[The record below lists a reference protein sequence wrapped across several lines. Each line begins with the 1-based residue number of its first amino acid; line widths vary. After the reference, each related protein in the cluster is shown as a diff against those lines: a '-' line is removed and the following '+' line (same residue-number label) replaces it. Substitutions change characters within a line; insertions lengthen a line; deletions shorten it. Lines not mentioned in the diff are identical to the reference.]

1 MALKKPSDFY
11 IKPEEKSSL
20 DSVKE
25 ELASSKPEKIEKIS
39 EAFSVFKS
47 NLNRIQSL
55 NDFSSTFESFKH
67 NVEKVE
73 TISTEIGEVKK
84 EIQTLIKKEDL
95 DDAMMAHLFFVEEA
109 IAKVED
115 KISGVNE
122 NIVNKISDDFSE
134 TSEMVN
140 SFLDIEVPKYKNLIA
155 ESEVR
160 IDNRF
165 VNLKDSVEE
174 NLDTIRADVNKEV
187 TTALSEVETINQH
200 SLSTIRDEVG
210 DIIDVINEDLP
221 QYKKFFA
228 ETELRTE
235 EKISEAQN
243 IFDEKI
249 NFINQTYQE
258 RLEELNSTVKEFT
271 NTEIPKYSRMLVES
285 KLKSEEEVKELE
297 TTVLKKVNDLTE
309 QIENLYKVNN
319 IKETDIDS
327 LLEKV
332 QTTVQ
337 ESKNQT
343 EEIFESY
350 ARLCKDSRKR
360 EVSEDKKLQ
369 TFSNRLERFAK
380 QLENI
385 EETTVQDVLEL
396 QANLDIST
404 SAYHDKLK
412 KEVNEF
418 EENLTEQI
426 KDLEVNLN
434 TNEVHIK
441 KQNEYIE
448 SIKEEVQDVIGKLH
462 IESIEKKNKA
472 LIEKVNHIEEVLSK
486 FSEKA
491 LLTEDTPI
499 TPGSPDTKTGD
510 PLTSLDQNYVTLKQL
525 QDHYRLFIN
534 RIQVQLSSI
543 GGGGAGFIKDL
554 ADVSFDESTGTNKL
568 LIYNGTEWVGIDS
581 TSLGSA
587 EAITGVGIQS
597 ASTSVGYGFTDI
609 NFVGSGVSSITG
621 SGTTVTIDIPATTIR
636 RQVNTSSGVT
646 TDFTISGGYAVGF
659 IDVFM
664 NGVKQRSGTDFLAT
678 TGTGVTMTPAVND
691 GDVLEFQVYE
701 NLTVAKQEDPY
712 VGTAGQL
719 LQHNGSNYVG
729 VSSVGLATFFNDHHQ
744 GYYRYST
751 NYYTTG
757 VANTVQTLPADE
769 FVMIQPS
776 VRTNKVD
783 FLPQKMLDANNNDP
797 WVGTGAT
804 IGTGQTQFSLAGLDD
819 GSTVIVRI
827 ASQFNPDIDNT
838 NLDFKLEFTTNPT
851 TQGYGTT
858 NFSITREQALICNEG
873 ADQNYISETLINFYV
888 GSSLSGMTTAT
899 AGSFNITAR
908 ASDEGDLEMMALTVN
923 VVA

>member
-11 IKPEEKSSL
+11 IKPEEKSSF
-20 DSVKE
+20 DSLKE
-25 ELASSKPEKIEKIS
+25 ELSSSEPKKIEKIS
-39 EAFSVFKS
+39 EAFSAFKS

-55 NDFSSTFESFKH
+55 TDFSSTFESFKE

-73 TISTEIGEVKK
+73 TISNEIGDVKK

-122 NIVNKISDDFSE
+122 DIVNKISDDFSE

-155 ESEVR
+155 ESEFR

-187 TTALSEVETINQH
+187 TTALSEVEAINQH
-200 SLSTIRDEVG
+200 SLSTIKDEVE
-210 DIIDVINEDLP
+210 DIANIVNDDLP
-221 QYKKFFA
+221 EYKKFFV

-271 NTEIPKYSRMLVES
+271 NTEIPKYSKMLVES
-285 KLKSEEEVKELE
+285 KLKSEQEVKELE
-297 TTVLKKVNDLTE
+297 TSVLKKVSDLTE

-343 EEIFESY
+343 GEIFESY
-350 ARLCKDSRKR
+350 ARLCKDSKKR
-360 EVSEDKKLQ
+360 EVTEDKKLKA
-369 TFSNRLERFAK
+369 FSGRLENFAEK
-380 QLENI
+380 LEKI

-404 SAYHDKLK
+404 SAYHERLK
-412 KEVNEF
+412 KEVYKF
-418 EENLTEQI
+418 EENLVDQI
-426 KDLEVNLN
+426 KDLEINLN

-441 KQNEYIE
+441 KQNEHIE
-448 SIKEEVQDVIGKLH
+448 NIKEEVQDVISKLH
-462 IESIEKKNKA
+462 IDSIEEKNQA
-472 LIEKVNHIEEVLSK
+472 LIEKVNHIEDVLSK

-510 PLTSLDQNYVTLKQL
+510 PLTSLDKNYVTLKQL

-568 LIYNGTEWVGIDS
+568 LIYNGTEWVGI
-581 TSLGSA
+581 
-587 EAITGVGIQS
+587 
-597 ASTSVGYGFTDI
+597 ASTALSGTGEATTLSSDVSGVNLTLTGNLSVGGTVTYDDVTHVDSIGIATAR
-609 NFVGSGVSSITG
+609 SGLEIGAGSIT
-621 SGTTVTIDIPATTIR
+621 TIIKLDAATATTTT
-636 RQVNTSSGVT
+636 TSESNIDTFDASIFRSAQYQIQITRGSLYHVT
-646 TDFTISGGYAVGF
+646 TLNVLHD
-659 IDVFM
+659 
-664 NGVKQRSGTDFLAT
+664 GTDVYMAEFGT
-678 TGTGVTMTPAVND
+678 IKTGST
-691 GDVLEFQVYE
+691 
-701 NLTVAKQEDPY
+701 
-712 VGTAGQL
+712 
-719 LQHNGSNYVG
+719 
-729 VSSVGLATFFNDHHQ
+729 LATFDADINS
-744 GYYRYST
+744 GNVRVRAT
-751 NYYTTG
+751 
-757 VANTVQTLPADE
+757 PA
-769 FVMIQPS
+769 
-776 VRTNKVD
+776 
-783 FLPQKMLDANNNDP
+783 
-797 WVGTGAT
+797 
-804 IGTGQTQFSLAGLDD
+804 FSS
-819 GSTVIVRI
+819 STV
-827 ASQFNPDIDNT
+827 
-838 NLDFKLEFTTNPT
+838 FK
-851 TQGYGTT
+851 
-858 NFSITREQALICNEG
+858 
-873 ADQNYISETLINFYV
+873 ISKTLTKV
-888 GSSLSGMTTAT
+888 
-899 AGSFNITAR
+899 
-908 ASDEGDLEMMALTVN
+908 
-923 VVA
+923 

>member
-1 MALKKPSDFY
+1 MALKKPSEFY
-11 IKPEEKSSL
+11 IKPKEKSSL

-39 EAFSVFKS
+39 EAFSAFKS

-73 TISTEIGEVKK
+73 IISTEIGEVKK

-122 NIVNKISDDFSE
+122 DIVNKISDDFSE

-165 VNLKDSVEE
+165 LNLKDSVEE
-174 NLDTIRADVNKEV
+174 NLDTIKADVNKEV
-187 TTALSEVETINQH
+187 TFALSEVESINQL

-210 DIIDVINEDLP
+210 DIIDLVNEDLP

-350 ARLCKDSRKR
+350 ARLCKDSKKR
-360 EVSEDKKLQ
+360 EVTEDKKLKA
-369 TFSNRLERFAK
+369 FSGRLENFAEK
-380 QLENI
+380 LEKI

-404 SAYHDKLK
+404 SAYHERLK
-412 KEVNEF
+412 KEVYKF
-418 EENLTEQI
+418 EENLVDQI
-426 KDLEVNLN
+426 KDLEINLN

-441 KQNEYIE
+441 KQNEHIE
-448 SIKEEVQDVIGKLH
+448 NIKEEVQDVISKLH
-462 IESIEKKNKA
+462 IDSIEEKNQA
-472 LIEKVNHIEEVLSK
+472 LIEKVNHIEDVLSK

-499 TPGSPDTKTGD
+499 TPGSPDTKTED
-510 PLTSLDQNYVTLKQL
+510 PLTSLDKNYVTLKQL

-568 LIYNGTEWVGIDS
+568 LIYNGTEWVGIAS
-581 TSLGSA
+581 TAISGTG
-587 EAITGVGIQS
+587 EATALADDATGVNLTLTGNL
-597 ASTSVGYGFTDI
+597 SVGGTVTYDDVTHVDSIGIATAR
-609 NFVGSGVSSITG
+609 SGLEIGAGSIT
-621 SGTTVTIDIPATTIR
+621 TIIKLDAATATTTT
-636 RQVNTSSGVT
+636 TSESNIDTFDASIFRSAQYQIQITRGSLYHVT
-646 TDFTISGGYAVGF
+646 TLNVLHD
-659 IDVFM
+659 
-664 NGVKQRSGTDFLAT
+664 GTDVYMAEFGT
-678 TGTGVTMTPAVND
+678 IRTGTA
-691 GDVLEFQVYE
+691 
-701 NLTVAKQEDPY
+701 
-712 VGTAGQL
+712 
-719 LQHNGSNYVG
+719 
-729 VSSVGLATFFNDHHQ
+729 LATFD
-744 GYYRYST
+744 
-751 NYYTTG
+751 
-757 VANTVQTLPADE
+757 AD
-769 FVMIQPS
+769 ISSGS
-776 VRTNKVD
+776 VRVR
-783 FLPQKMLDANNNDP
+783 
-797 WVGTGAT
+797 AT
-804 IGTGQTQFSLAGLDD
+804 PAFSS
-819 GSTVIVRI
+819 STV
-827 ASQFNPDIDNT
+827 
-838 NLDFKLEFTTNPT
+838 FK
-851 TQGYGTT
+851 
-858 NFSITREQALICNEG
+858 
-873 ADQNYISETLINFYV
+873 ISKTLTKV
-888 GSSLSGMTTAT
+888 
-899 AGSFNITAR
+899 
-908 ASDEGDLEMMALTVN
+908 
-923 VVA
+923 

>member
-11 IKPEEKSSL
+11 IKPEEKSSF
-20 DSVKE
+20 DSLKE
-25 ELASSKPEKIEKIS
+25 ELSSSEPKKIEKIS
-39 EAFSVFKS
+39 EAFSAFKS

-55 NDFSSTFESFKH
+55 TDFSSTFESFKE

-73 TISTEIGEVKK
+73 TISNEIGDVKK

-122 NIVNKISDDFSE
+122 DIVNKISDDFSE

-155 ESEVR
+155 ESEFR

-187 TTALSEVETINQH
+187 TTALSEVEAINQH
-200 SLSTIRDEVG
+200 SLSTIKDEVE
-210 DIIDVINEDLP
+210 DIANIVNDDLP
-221 QYKKFFA
+221 EYKKFFV

-271 NTEIPKYSRMLVES
+271 NTEIPKYSKMLVES
-285 KLKSEEEVKELE
+285 KLKSEQEVKELE
-297 TTVLKKVNDLTE
+297 TSVLKKVSDLTE

-343 EEIFESY
+343 GEIFESY
-350 ARLCKDSRKR
+350 ARLCKDSKKR
-360 EVSEDKKLQ
+360 EVTEDKKLKA
-369 TFSNRLERFAK
+369 FSGRLENFAEK
-380 QLENI
+380 LEKI

-404 SAYHDKLK
+404 SAYHERLK
-412 KEVNEF
+412 KEVYKF
-418 EENLTEQI
+418 EENLVDQI
-426 KDLEVNLN
+426 KDLEINLN

-441 KQNEYIE
+441 KQNEHIE
-448 SIKEEVQDVIGKLH
+448 NIKEEVQDVISKLH
-462 IESIEKKNKA
+462 IDSIEEKNQA
-472 LIEKVNHIEEVLSK
+472 LIEKVNHIEDVLSK

-510 PLTSLDQNYVTLKQL
+510 PLTSLDKNYVTLKQL

-568 LIYNGTEWVGIDS
+568 LIYNGTEWVGIAS
-581 TSLGSA
+581 TALSGTG
-587 EAITGVGIQS
+587 EATALADDATGVNLTLTGNL
-597 ASTSVGYGFTDI
+597 SVGGTVTYDDVTHVDSIGIATAR
-609 NFVGSGVSSITG
+609 SGLEIGAGSIT
-621 SGTTVTIDIPATTIR
+621 TIIKLDAATATTTT
-636 RQVNTSSGVT
+636 TSESNIDTFDASIFRSAQYQIQITRGSLYHVT
-646 TDFTISGGYAVGF
+646 TLNVLHD
-659 IDVFM
+659 
-664 NGVKQRSGTDFLAT
+664 GTDVYMAEFGT
-678 TGTGVTMTPAVND
+678 IKTGST
-691 GDVLEFQVYE
+691 
-701 NLTVAKQEDPY
+701 
-712 VGTAGQL
+712 
-719 LQHNGSNYVG
+719 
-729 VSSVGLATFFNDHHQ
+729 LATFDADINS
-744 GYYRYST
+744 GNVRVRAT
-751 NYYTTG
+751 
-757 VANTVQTLPADE
+757 PA
-769 FVMIQPS
+769 
-776 VRTNKVD
+776 
-783 FLPQKMLDANNNDP
+783 
-797 WVGTGAT
+797 
-804 IGTGQTQFSLAGLDD
+804 FSS
-819 GSTVIVRI
+819 STV
-827 ASQFNPDIDNT
+827 
-838 NLDFKLEFTTNPT
+838 FK
-851 TQGYGTT
+851 
-858 NFSITREQALICNEG
+858 
-873 ADQNYISETLINFYV
+873 ISKTLTKV
-888 GSSLSGMTTAT
+888 
-899 AGSFNITAR
+899 
-908 ASDEGDLEMMALTVN
+908 
-923 VVA
+923 